1 MAEDLER
8 PGFLAIAERG
18 IGDALTMVPSLRAL
32 RAARPDIRIEFL
44 APGLLP
50 LAPNLRDAATILD
63 HRPIAALGLDE
74 RLAWLRHRN
83 TTWVW
88 NTEAEAGAWSR
99 ALPGAAQPT
108 WITSPTQRHW
118 RGQVVRVR
126 FAQLRLLFPDLRRP
140 GGMELPLTAEQE
152 VARRAQRVPGRTLIA
167 VQPGAG
173 DRRKLW
179 PADKFAEL
187 ITALT
192 ERQSVLLLLFLSGAE
207 AEFSASGF
215 LPVRDSLRTVQLP
228 LADALPVLA
237 AADLFIGND
246 SGFAHLAFAL
256 GLRSVVIFRS
266 LASARRW
273 GHRDRRA
280 RVLFPYMPK
289 PFGGEWSRW
298 VSVRRVL
305 RTVGRLLPGV

>member
-1 MAEDLER
+1 MGGDLDR

-18 IGDALTMVPSLRAL
+18 IGDGLTMVPSLRAL
-32 RAARPDIRIEFL
+32 RAAHPELRMEFL

-50 LAPNLRDAATILD
+50 LAANLRDAATILD
-63 HRPIAALGLDE
+63 HRPIAALSSDQ
-74 RLAWLRHRN
+74 RLAWLRDRN

-88 NTEAEAGAWSR
+88 NTEAEAGTWSR
-99 ALPGAAQPT
+99 ALQGGVPPT

-118 RGQVVRVR
+118 RGQVIQVR
-126 FAQLRLLFPDLRRP
+126 FQQLRTLFPDLRTA
-140 GGMELPLTAEQE
+140 GGMDLSLTAEQE
-152 VARRAQRVPGRTLIA
+152 AVRHGLRMAGRTFIA
-167 VQPGAG
+167 IQPGAG
-173 DRRKLW
+173 DQRKLW
-179 PADKFAEL
+179 PPEKFAEL
-187 ITALT
+187 IVALT
-192 ERQSVLLLLFLSGAE
+192 ERASVFVLLFLSGE
-207 AEFSASGF
+207 EPQFSASGF
-215 LPVRDSLRTVQLP
+215 LPVRDNIRTVQLP

-237 AADLFIGND
+237 SADLFIGND

-280 RVLFPYMPK
+280 RALFPYMPK
-289 PFGGEWSRW
+289 PFGGEWSGW

-305 RTVGRLLPGV
+305 RTVWRLLPGA